1 MIHFF
6 DNFKPVSPVAD
17 ALIRRIIPNSW
28 TESSGSGS
36 SVHKNATLMAGSC
49 YTFVERTPNPFCSQR
64 PRMDHSGERVH
75 DFRRVD
81 GISS

>member
-17 ALIRRIIPNSW
+17 ALIRRSIPHFW
-28 TESSGSGS
+28 TEASGSGS

-49 YTFVERTPNPFCSQR
+49 YPFVEPFVDTFCSQR

-75 DFRRVD
+75 DFRLVD